1 MLSMHTSPLAQPG
14 AGDGGGM
21 NVYVRELCTAL
32 ARAGHQ
38 CDAYTRAD
46 DPDLPSVLP
55 VEPGFRVHHVP
66 AGPLGPVP
74 KAELGGLVEEFADG
88 VEARLAER
96 PADLIHAHYWLS
108 GAAGHLLK
116 HRMGLPLVST
126 FHTLERVK
134 AATGASDG
142 GDDPQRAEVE
152 AAVIGCSDAILA
164 PNVPEADYLVNLYE
178 APRERIRVVSPGVDH
193 AFFAPG
199 ERSQARR
206 ALGLPTTGRMLLFIG
221 RIQPLKGADV
231 AAAALAHLERDDA
244 FLVIAG
250 GPSGRGG
257 EEELARIHLLV
268 DQAGLSERVFFFPP
282 QPHEL
287 VSTFCRAADVC
298 LVPSRTESFGLVAL
312 EAGACG
318 VPVVATDVGG
328 LRSLV
333 VDRGTGVLVP
343 ERRPEEFARAV
354 DWILADP
361 DRPRDLG
368 LAAAQNAK
376 RYSWRRAAAA
386 VEALHQ
392 DLSRRQLVE
401 CA

>member
-1 MLSMHTSPLAQPG
+1 VLSLHTSPLAQPG

-21 NVYVRELCTAL
+21 NVYVRELCTAM

-38 CDAYTRAD
+38 CDVFTRAD
-46 DPDLPSVLP
+46 DPGLPAVLP
-55 VEPGFRVHHVP
+55 VEPGFRVHHIP

-74 KAELGGLVEEFADG
+74 KSDLGGLVEEFADG
-88 VEARLAER
+88 VEARLSGH

-116 HRMGLPLVST
+116 HRLDLPLVST

-134 AATGASDG
+134 AVTGASDG
-142 GDDPQRAEVE
+142 GDDPRREEVE

-164 PNVPEADYLVNLYE
+164 PNVPEADYLVNLYD
-178 APRERIRVVSPGVDH
+178 APRDRIRVVAPGVDH

-199 ERSQARR
+199 DRSRARR
-206 ALGLPTTGRMLLFIG
+206 ALGLPSQGTMLLFIG

-231 AAAALAHLERDDA
+231 AVGTLAHLQRDDI

-257 EEELARIHLLV
+257 EEELARVQRLV
-268 DQAGLSERVFFFPP
+268 ADNGLTDRVHFFPP

-318 VPVVATDVGG
+318 VPVVATEVGG
-328 LRSLV
+328 LRSLI
-333 VDRGTGVLVP
+333 VDGGTGVLVP
-343 ERRPEEFARAV
+343 ERRPEGFARAV
-354 DWILADP
+354 EWILADP
-361 DRPRDLG
+361 RRAFGLG
-368 LAAAQNAK
+368 QAAAQNAR

-386 VEALHQ
+386 VDSLHHE
-392 DLSRRQLVE
+392 LSLSQLVE

>member
-1 MLSMHTSPLAQPG
+1 VLSMHTSPLAQPG
-14 AGDGGGM
+14 TGDGGGM

-32 ARAGHQ
+32 ARAGSV
-38 CDAYTRAD
+38 CEVFTRAD
-46 DPDLPSVLP
+46 DPGVPAIIP

-66 AGPLGPVP
+66 AGPIAPVP
-74 KAELGGLVEEFADG
+74 KSELGGLVEEFADG
-88 VEARLAER
+88 VGSWLER
-96 PADLIHAHYWLS
+96 SPVQLIHAHYWLS

-116 HRMGLPLVST
+116 HRLDLPLVST

-142 GDDPQRAEVE
+142 ADDPRRVGTEQ
-152 AAVIGCSDAILA
+152 AVIGCSDAILA
-164 PNVPEADYLVNLYE
+164 PNVPEADHLVKLYD
-178 APRERIRVVSPGVDH
+178 APRDRIRVVAPGVDH

-199 ERSQARR
+199 DRSRARR
-206 ALGLPTTGRMLLFIG
+206 ALGLPAEGRMLLFIG

-231 AAAALAHLERDDA
+231 AVGALEHLRREDA
-244 FLVIAG
+244 FLVVAG
-250 GPSGRGG
+250 GASGPGG
-257 EEELARIHLLV
+257 QAEVERVHALV
-268 DQAGLSERVFFFPP
+268 DRAGLSDRVHFFPP

-318 VPVVATDVGG
+318 VPVVATSVGG
-328 LRSLV
+328 LRSLI
-333 VDRGTGVLVP
+333 VDGQTGVLVP
-343 ERRPEEFARAV
+343 ERRPEAFAAAVEWVLASPERARA
-354 DWILADP
+354 
-361 DRPRDLG
+361 LG
-368 LAAAQNAK
+368 EAAAVNAR

-386 VEALHQ
+386 VDSLHSE
-392 DLSRRQLVE
+392 LSERQLVE